1 VEPPTDRFRLE
12 PAALRRLL
20 DPADLAFETTAEV
33 DPLTGTIGQPR
44 AIDAIDFGLAI
55 DSPGYNLF
63 VAGAPGSGRTGPLRD
78 YLERAAKE
86 RPAPADWVYVN
97 NFTAPDRP
105 NAIPLPAGRGAEL
118 ARDMDD
124 FLRAAQRE
132 IPHAFESED
141 YERRRHEILSEVGER
156 RDALTSKL
164 QAFANERG
172 FALETTPAGII
183 TMPLLQDRPLSPEDF
198 ARLPAKARE
207 ELERHGEE
215 IQTEVA
221 QTLRQLRQLEKEAVE
236 RVRTL
241 DRDVALFVVGPL
253 LNELRDRYAGLP
265 EVIDYLRQVEEDLP
279 DRLSDFRS
287 REEAVPL
294 IAGLQAVERQ
304 EHLSRYRVNVFIGN
318 GGGGGAPVIV
328 ERNPTYYNLLGRI
341 DFRAMFGTMV
351 TDFHQIKAGAL
362 TRANGGFLLINALD
376 LLRNPFSW
384 DALRR
389 ALLARE
395 VRIENLGEQLSTLP
409 TASLRPEPIPLD
421 LKVVLVGSSLLYHL
435 LYALDEDFRELF
447 KVKVDFAPEMDW
459 SDEHV
464 SNYAAFISRRVRD
477 EGLRHFDRGAVA
489 QVVEYGARLR
499 EHQRKLS
506 TRLIEIADVVT
517 EASFWAG
524 RAGRDIVAAGDV
536 AEAVRRRE
544 YRSNLVEERVQELIA
559 EGTIRIETQ
568 GERVGQVNGLAV
580 IDLGDHAFGKPS
592 RVSARVALGRGA
604 VQSIEREIE
613 LSGPIHSKGFLILS
627 GYLAGKYAQELPLSL
642 SATLAFEQAY
652 EEIEGDSA
660 SSTELYALLSALSG
674 LPLRQ
679 GIAVT
684 GSVDQHGNVQAV
696 GGVTTKIEGFYAVC
710 KASGLTGDQGV
721 VVPAA
726 NTAHL
731 MLKDEVVQAV
741 KAGRFH
747 VHAVQTID
755 EGLELLTGR
764 PAGERGADGTFPEGT
779 VHRLVEDRLRGYAE
793 RLKEFAASG
802 EDEK

>member
-1 VEPPTDRFRLE
+1 
-12 PAALRRLL
+12 
-20 DPADLAFETTAEV
+20 
-33 DPLTGTIGQPR
+33 
-44 AIDAIDFGLAI
+44 
-55 DSPGYNLF
+55 
-63 VAGAPGSGRTGPLRD
+63 
-78 YLERAAKE
+78 
-86 RPAPADWVYVN
+86 
-97 NFTAPDRP
+97 
-105 NAIPLPAGRGAEL
+105 
-118 ARDMDD
+118 
-124 FLRAAQRE
+124 
-132 IPHAFESED
+132 
-141 YERRRHEILSEVGER
+141 
-156 RDALTSKL
+156 
-164 QAFANERG
+164 
-172 FALETTPAGII
+172 
-183 TMPLLQDRPLSPEDF
+183 
-198 ARLPAKARE
+198 
-207 ELERHGEE
+207 
-215 IQTEVA
+215 
-221 QTLRQLRQLEKEAVE
+221 
-236 RVRTL
+236 
-241 DRDVALFVVGPL
+241 
-253 LNELRDRYAGLP
+253 
-265 EVIDYLRQVEEDLP
+265 
-279 DRLSDFRS
+279 
-287 REEAVPL
+287 
-294 IAGLQAVERQ
+294 VERQ

-747 VHAVQTID
+747 VHAVHTID